1 MEVLKKTKKMLL
13 KHLKEDEFVMV
24 TFTKK
29 DGSER
34 TMKASLHPKTIASYE
49 FKSVQSQNSLNEE
62 DSDKITVWDLENNGW
77 RSFNYESIVK
87 MEFTH

>member
-62 DSDKITVWDLENNGW
+62 DSDEITVWDLENNGW